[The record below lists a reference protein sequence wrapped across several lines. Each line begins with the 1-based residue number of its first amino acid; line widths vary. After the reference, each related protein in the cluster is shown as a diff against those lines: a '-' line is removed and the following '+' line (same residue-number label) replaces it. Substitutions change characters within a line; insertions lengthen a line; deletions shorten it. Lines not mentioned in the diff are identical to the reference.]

1 MAVRTWRITEVTGG
15 RAAVWQSEHGELLT
29 LLEDEW
35 PCGSQNMENYSGYW
49 RTSGRVAVRT
59 WRITE
64 VTGGRAAVWQSEHGE
79 LLRLLED
86 EWPCGSQNM
95 ENY

>member
-15 RAAVWQSEHGELLT
+15 RV
-29 LLEDEW
+29 
-35 PCGSQNMENYSGYW
+35 
-49 RTSGRVAVRT
+49 
-59 WRITE
+59 
-64 VTGGRAAVWQSEHGE
+64 AVWQSEHGE

>member
-1 MAVRTWRITEVTGG
+1 MPV
-15 RAAVWQSEHGELLT
+15 S
-29 LLEDEW
+29 
-35 PCGSQNMENYSGYW
+35 
-49 RTSGRVAVRT
+49 T